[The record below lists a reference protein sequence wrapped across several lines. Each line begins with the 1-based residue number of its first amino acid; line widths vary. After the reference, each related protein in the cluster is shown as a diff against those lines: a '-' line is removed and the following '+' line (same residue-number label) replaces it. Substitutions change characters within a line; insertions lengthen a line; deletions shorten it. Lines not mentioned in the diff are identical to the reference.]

1 MNTNSEKMLQALSDE
16 DLSQAQIFLEK
27 ALTEDPADIL
37 AELGEE
43 LLAIGFLIEAKQ
55 IFEQLIN
62 QYPEND
68 GLNIPLAEIAIE
80 DNEIDLAFE
89 YLEKVDLHK
98 ELQESCERL
107 SGGEKQRLC
116 LARVMLMDAEVYL
129 VDEPS
134 SALDKETESFVIE
147 NLVHFVTERKRQLIM
162 VTHSAEVSAKYPK
175 SLLRI
180 ENGDTRGYVY
190 E

>member
-16 DLSQAQIFLEK
+16 DLAQAQLFLEK
-27 ALTEDPADIL
+27 ALKEDPADIL

-80 DNEIDLAFE
+80 DNEIDLA
-89 YLEKVDLHK
+89 
-98 ELQESCERL
+98 
-107 SGGEKQRLC
+107 
-116 LARVMLMDAEVYL
+116 
-129 VDEPS
+129 
-134 SALDKETESFVIE
+134 
-147 NLVHFVTERKRQLIM
+147 
-162 VTHSAEVSAKYPK
+162 
-175 SLLRI
+175 
-180 ENGDTRGYVY
+180 
-190 E
+190 

>member
-16 DLSQAQIFLEK
+16 DLAQAQLFLEK
-27 ALTEDPADIL
+27 ALKEDPADIL

-89 YLEKVDLHK
+89 YL
-98 ELQESCERL
+98 
-107 SGGEKQRLC
+107 
-116 LARVMLMDAEVYL
+116 
-129 VDEPS
+129 
-134 SALDKETESFVIE
+134 
-147 NLVHFVTERKRQLIM
+147 
-162 VTHSAEVSAKYPK
+162 
-175 SLLRI
+175 
-180 ENGDTRGYVY
+180 
-190 E
+190 

>member
-16 DLSQAQIFLEK
+16 DLAQAQLFLEK
-27 ALTEDPADIL
+27 ALKEDPADIL

-80 DNEIDLAFE
+80 DNEIDLA
-89 YLEKVDLHK
+89 LNTWKKWIRKVI
-98 ELQESCERL
+98 
-107 SGGEKQRLC
+107 
-116 LARVMLMDAEVYL
+116 
-129 VDEPS
+129 
-134 SALDKETESFVIE
+134 TI
-147 NLVHFVTERKRQLIM
+147 RKAYWR
-162 VTHSAEVSAKYPK
+162 
-175 SLLRI
+175 
-180 ENGDTRGYVY
+180 
-190 E
+190 